1 MMQRVRFPP
10 RLFERSRLDQVVD
23 RLLGMFGRFLQRGGD
38 DLFRR
43 RRDDE
48 VRDPRRLGEDLVR
61 QVEMMYCC
69 FGDGGA
75 GSGRRR

>member
-48 VRDPRRLGEDLVR
+48 V
-61 QVEMMYCC
+61 
-69 FGDGGA
+69 
-75 GSGRRR
+75 